1 MLQRIFSDIIEVA
14 LITSGVI
21 AILLL
26 LLPFLRRHYT
36 ARWRSWVWLLVAV
49 RLLIPFNPS
58 LPQAPIQLAAPAQ
71 HVTVNVPA
79 RETTVLP
86 PQMGNPVSSPVA
98 TPVPVTRATVPL
110 TTILSL
116 VWILGIAAFLLYH
129 FMGYFLFRRAVRRF
143 SRPVEDERTLAIW
156 NAVRR
161 EMHVVRPIQLL
172 SCKKVQSPMMTGF
185 FHPVLLLPDTDYSDT
200 GLHMIL
206 KHELVHYKRGD
217 IWYKL
222 LMICANA
229 VHWFNPLVYLMVT
242 ASNQDLEMSCD
253 SAVIQDADTASR
265 KQYSE
270 TILAAV
276 RKGKMRQTAFS
287 TYFDGGKKTMKER
300 LVNIFDVNR
309 RRKGLLALCAIII
322 VVGITG
328 ALVAYDVSDQ
338 SEQKAIDNVALLK
351 AGNSYYLE
359 IGKFIIS
366 YGIRKSA
373 VVSLAPDTNDQAAY
387 FEDKA
392 VYISDEVTAVAYD
405 GDTGSVGTASPVTVL
420 ISNNEGQTWSNYSV
434 ADTKADDDTQK
445 YVGFT
450 TKNDGWLLL
459 AGSVAMGHQEN
470 RIFQTSD
477 GGKTWTEIGN
487 TNQVYPH
494 VVTGAGFANK
504 NIGFVSFRYDVDPNP
519 VVYRTKDKGKT
530 WTQCT
535 LEIPDSFKSIA
546 TYATA
551 LSPVFN
557 GAKGTLPVTFRNND
571 AAGGT
576 ADVTVQY
583 ITSDYGKTWTFNE
596 KYNLALIWAD
606 AWKTR
611 DGKGRYEIMSKQMQT
626 DFQAQQGFQS
636 GKLIF
641 AIRGSSPWV
650 VSYDVAM
657 DGDQAVI
664 TYWYADSG
672 LETYKGVERLTFGE
686 ENGRTVVTGCKTEID
701 MEAYADTSDW
711 KSVDTGL
718 YTFSIPPEWEATA
731 FSDGSVSFTKSDE
744 KLGSLTRMSYDS
756 SLPLT
761 QFEGS
766 PAQTL
771 IREETLDGCK
781 YPATKVLTRRTQP
794 SAVAVNDV
802 SYVYELHTYLIPEN
816 SKFAYDLFLLVNQE
830 PDKADE
836 IAKSMVIN
844 TNRVQ
849 IQDLANQWG
858 EAVQNRDGKA
868 QYDLMSPELQKR
880 VYESYQERNWVT
892 GQSSPWVDGYT
903 VKPGDNTAVVTYTYM
918 TSTGFAGYYLQ
929 TLSFV
934 TENGQLTISDYTEPK
949 QANGQSGGTV
959 LAYLDDGKTWL
970 SAAMLHEGMFSDM
983 TLSIDGKTKR
993 FPWKTYGEPA
1003 FLPEL
1008 SHADVD
1014 GDGRNELIVILCESE
1029 GTGALVE
1036 EIHVLNPEDFS
1047 EITVQSPLVALENR
1061 VVSKIDENDVQITI
1075 DNQNALVFSEKE
1087 ITAKVAE
1094 KKSWFANLATG
1105 SVIDYSMQGNN
1116 VIVRVAAQLSPAGFL
1131 GDFNLTYEYKDN
1143 QLKVSGVSFMTA
1155 LFWQSI
1161 P

>member
-49 RLLIPFNPS
+49 RLLIPYNPS

-116 VWILGIAAFLLYH
+116 VWILGIAAFLLYY

-185 FHPVLLLPDTDYSDT
+185 FHPILLLPDTDYSDT

-276 RKGKMRQTAFS
+276 RKGKMHQTVFS
-287 TYFDGGKKTMKER
+287 TYFDGGKKTIKER
-300 LVNIFDVNR
+300 LVNIFDVSR

-322 VVGITG
+322 TVGIIG

-359 IGKFIIS
+359 EGKFVIS

-392 VYISDEVTAVAYD
+392 VYLSDEVTAVAYRD
-405 GDTGSVGTASPVTVL
+405 NANPASPVTVL

-434 ADTKADDDTQK
+434 ADTKVDDHTQK

-459 AGSVAMGHQEN
+459 AGGVAMGHQEN

-487 TNQVYPH
+487 TNQVYPR

-530 WTQCT
+530 WTQCA

-551 LSPVFN
+551 LSPVFDGAN
-557 GAKGTLPVTFRNND
+557 GVLPVTFRNND
-571 AAGGT
+571 AVRGT
-576 ADVTVQY
+576 VDVTVQY

-626 DFQAQQGFQS
+626 DFLAQQQAPESFV
-636 GKLIF
+636 
-641 AIRGSSPWV
+641 IRWSSPWV
-650 VSYDVAM
+650 VSYDVAL
-657 DGDQAVI
+657 DGEQEVI

-672 LETYKGVERLTFGE
+672 PDTYKGVERLTFGV
-686 ENGRTVVTGCKTEID
+686 ENGRTVVTGCKTEIE
-701 MEAYADTSDW
+701 MEAYTDTSDW
-711 KSVDTGL
+711 KAVDTGL
-718 YTFSIPPEWEATA
+718 YTFSIPPEWETTA
-731 FSDGSVSFTKSDE
+731 FSDGSVSFAKSGE
-744 KLGSLTRMSYDS
+744 AFGSLKRMSYDS

-771 IREETLDGCK
+771 SREETLDGCK
-781 YPATKVLTRRTQP
+781 YPATKVWIRQTQS

-802 SYVYELHTYLIPEN
+802 FYVYKLHIYLIPEN
-816 SKFAYDLFLLVNQE
+816 SKFAYDLFLDSPLVNQE
-830 PDKADE
+830 ADE
-836 IAKSMVIN
+836 IAKSIVIN
-844 TNRVQ
+844 TNRIQ

-880 VYESYQERNWVT
+880 VYEDYQNRNWVT
-892 GQSSPWVDGYT
+892 GQSSPWVDGYM

-959 LAYLDDGKTWL
+959 LACLDDGKTWL
-970 SAAMLHEGMFSDM
+970 SAANLYEGMFSDM

-1008 SHADVD
+1008 SYADVD

-1047 EITVQSPLVALENR
+1047 EITVQSPLAALENR
-1061 VVSKIDENDVQITI
+1061 VVSKIDENGVQITI
-1075 DNQNALVFSEKE
+1075 DNQNALIFPEKE

-1105 SVIDYSMQGNN
+1105 SIIDYSMQGNN
-1116 VIVRVAAQLSPAGFL
+1116 VIVKVAAQLSPAGFL

-1155 LFWQSI
+1155 LFWQSV

>member
-116 VWILGIAAFLLYH
+116 VWILGIAALLLYH

-161 EMHVVRPIQLL
+161 EMHVAHPIQLL

-185 FHPVLLLPDTDYSDT
+185 FHPVLLLPDLDYQDAD
-200 GLHMIL
+200 LAMIL
-206 KHELVHYKRGD
+206 EHELVHYKRGD

-276 RKGKMRQTAFS
+276 RKGKMHQTVFS

-300 LVNIFDVNR
+300 LVNIFDVSR
-309 RRKGLLALCAIII
+309 KRKGLLVLCAIII
-322 VVGITG
+322 AVGITG

-366 YGIRKSA
+366 YGAEKSA

-392 VYISDEVTAVAYD
+392 IYISDEVTAVAY
-405 GDTGSVGTASPVTVL
+405 GDNANPASPVTVL

-434 ADTKADDDTQK
+434 ADTKVDDYTQR

-459 AGSVAMGHQEN
+459 AGSSVAMGHQEN

-487 TNQVYPH
+487 TNQVYPR

-530 WTQCT
+530 WTKCA
-535 LEIPDSFKSIA
+535 LIIPESFKSI
-546 TYATA
+546 TSYATA
-551 LSPVFN
+551 LSPVFD
-557 GAKGTLPVTFRNND
+557 GAKGILPVTFRNND
-571 AAGGT
+571 AVRGT
-576 ADVTVQY
+576 VDVPVQY

-626 DFQAQQGFQS
+626 DFLAQQQAPESFV
-636 GKLIF
+636 
-641 AIRGSSPWV
+641 IRGSSPWV
-650 VSYDVAM
+650 VSYDVAL
-657 DGDQAVI
+657 DGEQAVV
-664 TYWYADSG
+664 TYWYTDSIPI
-672 LETYKGVERLTFGE
+672 TYKGVERLTFGE
-686 ENGRTVVTGCKTEID
+686 ENGRTVVTGCKTEIE
-701 MEAYADTSDW
+701 MEAYTDTSDW
-711 KSVDTGL
+711 KAVDTGL

-731 FSDGSVSFTKSDE
+731 FSDGSVSFAKSGE
-744 KLGSLTRMSYDS
+744 ALGSLKRMSYDS
-756 SLPLT
+756 SLPFS

-781 YPATKVLTRRTQP
+781 YPATKVWIRRTQS
-794 SAVAVNDV
+794 SAVVANDV
-802 SYVYELHTYLIPEN
+802 FYVYKHHIYLIPEN
-816 SKFAYDLFLLVNQE
+816 SKFAYDLFLDSPLVNQE
-830 PDKADE
+830 PDE
-836 IAKSMVIN
+836 IAKSVVIN

-849 IQDLANQWG
+849 IQDMANQWG
-858 EAVQNRDGKA
+858 KAVQNRDGKA
-868 QYDLMSPELQKR
+868 QYDLMSSELQKR
-880 VYESYQERNWVT
+880 VYEDYQNRNWVT

-949 QANGQSGGTV
+949 QANGQSGDTV
-959 LAYLDDGKTWL
+959 LAYLNDGKTWL
-970 SAAMLHEGMFSDM
+970 SAANSYEGMFSDM

-1008 SHADVD
+1008 SYADVD

-1029 GTGALVE
+1029 GTGTLVE
-1036 EIHVLNPEDFS
+1036 EIHVLNPENFS
-1047 EITVQSPLVALENR
+1047 EITVQSPLAALENR

-1075 DNQNALVFSEKE
+1075 DNQNALVFPEKE

-1094 KKSWFANLATG
+1094 KKSWFANWQQVPSLT
-1105 SVIDYSMQGNN
+1105 IQCK
-1116 VIVRVAAQLSPAGFL
+1116 VIVSL
-1131 GDFNLTYEYKDN
+1131 
-1143 QLKVSGVSFMTA
+1143 
-1155 LFWQSI
+1155 
-1161 P
+1161 

>member
-1 MLQRIFSDIIEVA
+1 MLQHVFSNIIEVT

-71 HVTVNVPA
+71 HVTVNVPV

-161 EMHVVRPIQLL
+161 EMNVVRPIQLL

-276 RKGKMRQTAFS
+276 RKGKMHQTVFS

-300 LVNIFDVNR
+300 LVNIFDVSR
-309 RRKGLLALCAIII
+309 KRKGLLALCAIII

-392 VYISDEVTAVAYD
+392 IYISDEVTAVAY
-405 GDTGSVGTASPVTVL
+405 GDNANPASPVTVL

-434 ADTKADDDTQK
+434 ADTKVDDYTQK

-459 AGSVAMGHQEN
+459 AGSSVAMGHQEN

-487 TNQVYPH
+487 TNQVYPR

-530 WTQCT
+530 WTKCA
-535 LEIPDSFKSIA
+535 LIIPESFKSI
-546 TYATA
+546 TSYATA
-551 LSPVFN
+551 LSPVFD
-557 GAKGTLPVTFRNND
+557 GAKGILPVTFRNND
-571 AAGGT
+571 AVRGT
-576 ADVTVQY
+576 VDVTVQY

-626 DFQAQQGFQS
+626 DFLAQQQAPESFV
-636 GKLIF
+636 
-641 AIRGSSPWV
+641 IRGSSPWV
-650 VSYDVAM
+650 VSYDVAL
-657 DGDQAVI
+657 DGEQAVV
-664 TYWYADSG
+664 TYWYTDSIPI
-672 LETYKGVERLTFGE
+672 TYKGVERLTFGE
-686 ENGRTVVTGCKTEID
+686 ENGRTVVTGCKTEIE
-701 MEAYADTSDW
+701 MEAYTDTSDW
-711 KSVDTGL
+711 KAVDTGL

-731 FSDGSVSFTKSDE
+731 FSDGSVSFAKSGE
-744 KLGSLTRMSYDS
+744 ALGSLKRMSYDS
-756 SLPLT
+756 SLPFS

-781 YPATKVLTRRTQP
+781 YPATKVWIRRTQS
-794 SAVAVNDV
+794 SAVAANDV
-802 SYVYELHTYLIPEN
+802 FYVYKHHIYLIPEN
-816 SKFAYDLFLLVNQE
+816 SKFAYDLFLDSPLVNQE
-830 PDKADE
+830 PDE

-849 IQDLANQWG
+849 IQDMANQWG

-868 QYDLMSPELQKR
+868 QYDLLSTQLQAA
-880 VYESYQERNWVT
+880 VYASYKAEYWVT
-892 GQSSPWVDGYT
+892 GCSSPWVDGYT

-1008 SHADVD
+1008 SYADVD

-1029 GTGALVE
+1029 GTGTLVE
-1036 EIHVLNPEDFS
+1036 EIHVLNPENFS

-1075 DNQNALVFSEKE
+1075 DNQNALVFPEKE

-1105 SVIDYSMQGNN
+1105 SVIDYSMQNN
-1116 VIVRVAAQLSPAGFL
+1116 SVVVKVVAQLSPAGFL

-1143 QLKVSGVSFMTA
+1143 QLKVSGISFSA
-1155 LFWQSI
+1155 KLLQQYPF
-1161 P
+1161 

>member
-98 TPVPVTRATVPL
+98 TPVPVMRATVPL

-185 FHPVLLLPDTDYSDT
+185 FHPVLLLPDTDHSDT

-229 VHWFNPLVYLMVT
+229 VHWFNPLVYLVVT
-242 ASNQDLEMSCD
+242 ASNQDLEMSSD
-253 SAVIQDADTASR
+253 SAVIQNADAVFR
-265 KQYSE
+265 KRYSE
-270 TILAAV
+270 AILAAV

-366 YGIRKSA
+366 YGVRKSA

-387 FEDKA
+387 FGDKA
-392 VYISDEVTAVAYD
+392 IYISDEVTAVAY
-405 GDTGSVGTASPVTVL
+405 GGNTGSVGTASPVTVL

-434 ADTKADDDTQK
+434 ADTKADDYYPQK

-459 AGSVAMGHQEN
+459 AGSAAMGHQEN

-487 TNQVYPH
+487 TNQVYPR

-519 VVYRTKDKGKT
+519 IVYRTKDKGKT
-530 WTQCT
+530 WTQCV

-551 LSPVFN
+551 LSPVFD
-557 GAKGTLPVTFRNND
+557 GAKGILPVTFRNND
-571 AAGGT
+571 AVRGT
-576 ADVTVQY
+576 VDVTVQY

-611 DGKGRYEIMSKQMQT
+611 DGKGRYEIMSSQMQA
-626 DFQAQQGFQS
+626 DFRAQQELQS

-641 AIRGSSPWV
+641 VIRGSSPWV
-650 VSYDVAM
+650 VSYDVAL
-657 DGDQAVI
+657 DGEQAVV

-686 ENGRTVVTGCKTEID
+686 ENGRIVVTGCKTEIE
-701 MEAYADTSDW
+701 MEAYTDTSDW
-711 KSVDTGL
+711 KAVDTGL
-718 YTFSIPPEWEATA
+718 YTFSIPPEWEAQA
-731 FSDGSVSFTKSDE
+731 LADGSVSFIFTPNSE
-744 KLGSLTRMSYDS
+744 ELGSLTRMSYYS
-756 SLPLT
+756 SLPLS
-761 QFEGS
+761 QFEGNH
-766 PAQTL
+766 AQTL
-771 IREETLDGCK
+771 STETLNGCK
-781 YPATKVLTRRTQP
+781 YPATMVMIRRTQP
-794 SAVAVNDV
+794 AAANDN
-802 SYVYELHTYLIPEN
+802 SYVDELHIYLIPEN
-816 SKFAYDLFLLVNQE
+816 SKFAYDLYFDSSLVNQE
-830 PDKADE
+830 PDE

-844 TNRVQ
+844 TNRIQ
-849 IQDLANQWG
+849 IQDMANQWG

-880 VYESYQERNWVT
+880 VYEGYQERNWVT

-903 VKPGDNTAVVTYTYM
+903 VKPGDNTAAVTYTYM

-929 TLSFV
+929 MLSFV
-934 TENGQLTISDYTEPK
+934 TENGQSTISDYTEPK

-959 LAYLDDGKTWL
+959 LAYLDDGRTWL

-993 FPWKTYGEPA
+993 FPWKTYGELA

-1008 SHADVD
+1008 SYADVD

-1047 EITVQSPLVALENR
+1047 EITVQSPLAALENR

-1075 DNQNALVFSEKE
+1075 DNQNALVFPEKE

-1105 SVIDYSMQGNN
+1105 SIIDYSMQGNN
-1116 VIVRVAAQLSPAGFL
+1116 VIVRVAAQLSPSGFL

-1155 LFWQSI
+1155 LFWQSV

>member
-1 MLQRIFSDIIEVA
+1 
-14 LITSGVI
+14 
-21 AILLL
+21 
-26 LLPFLRRHYT
+26 
-36 ARWRSWVWLLVAV
+36 
-49 RLLIPFNPS
+49 
-58 LPQAPIQLAAPAQ
+58 
-71 HVTVNVPA
+71 
-79 RETTVLP
+79 
-86 PQMGNPVSSPVA
+86 
-98 TPVPVTRATVPL
+98 
-110 TTILSL
+110 
-116 VWILGIAAFLLYH
+116 
-129 FMGYFLFRRAVRRF
+129 
-143 SRPVEDERTLAIW
+143 
-156 NAVRR
+156 
-161 EMHVVRPIQLL
+161 
-172 SCKKVQSPMMTGF
+172 
-185 FHPVLLLPDTDYSDT
+185 
-200 GLHMIL
+200 
-206 KHELVHYKRGD
+206 
-217 IWYKL
+217 
-222 LMICANA
+222 
-229 VHWFNPLVYLMVT
+229 
-242 ASNQDLEMSCD
+242 
-253 SAVIQDADTASR
+253 
-265 KQYSE
+265 
-270 TILAAV
+270 
-276 RKGKMRQTAFS
+276 
-287 TYFDGGKKTMKER
+287 
-300 LVNIFDVNR
+300 
-309 RRKGLLALCAIII
+309 
-322 VVGITG
+322 
-328 ALVAYDVSDQ
+328 
-338 SEQKAIDNVALLK
+338 
-351 AGNSYYLE
+351 
-359 IGKFIIS
+359 
-366 YGIRKSA
+366 
-373 VVSLAPDTNDQAAY
+373 
-387 FEDKA
+387 
-392 VYISDEVTAVAYD
+392 
-405 GDTGSVGTASPVTVL
+405 VL

-459 AGSVAMGHQEN
+459 AGDVAMGHQEN

-487 TNQVYPH
+487 TNQVYPR

-551 LSPVFN
+551 LSPVFDGAN
-557 GAKGTLPVTFRNND
+557 GVLPVTFRNND

-576 ADVTVQY
+576 VDVTVQY

-611 DGKGRYEIMSKQMQT
+611 DGKGRYEIMSSQMQA
-626 DFQAQQGFQS
+626 DFRAQQELQS

-641 AIRGSSPWV
+641 VIRWSSPWV
-650 VSYDVAM
+650 VSYDVAL
-657 DGDQAVI
+657 DGEQAVV
-664 TYWYADSG
+664 TYWYTDSIPI
-672 LETYKGVERLTFGE
+672 TYKGVERLTFGE
-686 ENGRTVVTGCKTEID
+686 ENGRTVVTGCKTEIE
-701 MEAYADTSDW
+701 MEAYTDTSDW
-711 KSVDTGL
+711 KAVDTGL

-731 FSDGSVSFTKSDE
+731 FSDGSVSFAKSGE
-744 KLGSLTRMSYDS
+744 ALGSLKRMSYDS

-761 QFEGS
+761 QFEGN

-771 IREETLDGCK
+771 NREETLDGCK
-781 YPATKVLTRRTQP
+781 YPATKVWIRRTQS
-794 SAVAVNDV
+794 SAVTANDV
-802 SYVYELHTYLIPEN
+802 FYVYKLHIYLIPEN
-816 SKFAYDLFLLVNQE
+816 SKFAYDLFLDSPLVNQE
-830 PDKADE
+830 PDE

-868 QYDLMSPELQKR
+868 QYDLMSSELQKR
-880 VYESYQERNWVT
+880 VYEDYQNRNWVT

-949 QANGQSGGTV
+949 QANGQSGGMV
-959 LAYLDDGKTWL
+959 LAYLNDGKTWL
-970 SAAMLHEGMFSDM
+970 SAANLYEGMFSDM

-1008 SHADVD
+1008 SYADAD

-1029 GTGALVE
+1029 GTGTLVE
-1036 EIHVLNPEDFS
+1036 EIHVLNPENFS
-1047 EITVQSPLVALENR
+1047 EITVQSPLAALENR

-1075 DNQNALVFSEKE
+1075 DNQNALVFPEKE

-1094 KKSWFANLATG
+1094 KKSWFDNLATG
-1105 SVIDYSMQGNN
+1105 SIIDYSMQGNS
-1116 VIVRVAAQLSPAGFL
+1116 VAVKVSAQLSPAGFL

>member
-242 ASNQDLEMSCD
+242 ASNQDLEMSSD

-276 RKGKMRQTAFS
+276 RKGKMHQTAFS

-300 LVNIFDVNR
+300 LVNIFDVSR

-322 VVGITG
+322 AVGITG

-392 VYISDEVTAVAYD
+392 IYISDEVTAVAYG

-434 ADTKADDDTQK
+434 ADTKADDYTQK

-459 AGSVAMGHQEN
+459 AGGVAMGHQEN

-487 TNQVYPH
+487 TNQVYPR

-551 LSPVFN
+551 LSPVFD
-557 GAKGTLPVTFRNND
+557 GAKGILPVTFRNND

-576 ADVTVQY
+576 VDVTVQY

-611 DGKGRYEIMSKQMQT
+611 DGKGRYEIMSSQMQA
-626 DFQAQQGFQS
+626 DFRAQQEFQ

-650 VSYDVAM
+650 VSYDVAL

-686 ENGRTVVTGCKTEID
+686 KT
-701 MEAYADTSDW
+701 
-711 KSVDTGL
+711 
-718 YTFSIPPEWEATA
+718 
-731 FSDGSVSFTKSDE
+731 
-744 KLGSLTRMSYDS
+744 
-756 SLPLT
+756 
-761 QFEGS
+761 
-766 PAQTL
+766 
-771 IREETLDGCK
+771 
-781 YPATKVLTRRTQP
+781 
-794 SAVAVNDV
+794 
-802 SYVYELHTYLIPEN
+802 
-816 SKFAYDLFLLVNQE
+816 
-830 PDKADE
+830 
-836 IAKSMVIN
+836 
-844 TNRVQ
+844 
-849 IQDLANQWG
+849 
-858 EAVQNRDGKA
+858 
-868 QYDLMSPELQKR
+868 
-880 VYESYQERNWVT
+880 
-892 GQSSPWVDGYT
+892 
-903 VKPGDNTAVVTYTYM
+903 
-918 TSTGFAGYYLQ
+918 
-929 TLSFV
+929 
-934 TENGQLTISDYTEPK
+934 
-949 QANGQSGGTV
+949 
-959 LAYLDDGKTWL
+959 
-970 SAAMLHEGMFSDM
+970 
-983 TLSIDGKTKR
+983 
-993 FPWKTYGEPA
+993 
-1003 FLPEL
+1003 
-1008 SHADVD
+1008 
-1014 GDGRNELIVILCESE
+1014 DGRS
-1029 GTGALVE
+1029 
-1036 EIHVLNPEDFS
+1036 
-1047 EITVQSPLVALENR
+1047 
-1061 VVSKIDENDVQITI
+1061 
-1075 DNQNALVFSEKE
+1075 
-1087 ITAKVAE
+1087 
-1094 KKSWFANLATG
+1094 
-1105 SVIDYSMQGNN
+1105 
-1116 VIVRVAAQLSPAGFL
+1116 
-1131 GDFNLTYEYKDN
+1131 
-1143 QLKVSGVSFMTA
+1143 
-1155 LFWQSI
+1155 
-1161 P
+1161 

>member
-1 MLQRIFSDIIEVA
+1 
-14 LITSGVI
+14 
-21 AILLL
+21 
-26 LLPFLRRHYT
+26 
-36 ARWRSWVWLLVAV
+36 
-49 RLLIPFNPS
+49 
-58 LPQAPIQLAAPAQ
+58 
-71 HVTVNVPA
+71 
-79 RETTVLP
+79 
-86 PQMGNPVSSPVA
+86 
-98 TPVPVTRATVPL
+98 
-110 TTILSL
+110 
-116 VWILGIAAFLLYH
+116 
-129 FMGYFLFRRAVRRF
+129 
-143 SRPVEDERTLAIW
+143 
-156 NAVRR
+156 
-161 EMHVVRPIQLL
+161 
-172 SCKKVQSPMMTGF
+172 
-185 FHPVLLLPDTDYSDT
+185 
-200 GLHMIL
+200 
-206 KHELVHYKRGD
+206 
-217 IWYKL
+217 
-222 LMICANA
+222 
-229 VHWFNPLVYLMVT
+229 
-242 ASNQDLEMSCD
+242 
-253 SAVIQDADTASR
+253 
-265 KQYSE
+265 
-270 TILAAV
+270 
-276 RKGKMRQTAFS
+276 
-287 TYFDGGKKTMKER
+287 
-300 LVNIFDVNR
+300 
-309 RRKGLLALCAIII
+309 
-322 VVGITG
+322 
-328 ALVAYDVSDQ
+328 
-338 SEQKAIDNVALLK
+338 
-351 AGNSYYLE
+351 
-359 IGKFIIS
+359 
-366 YGIRKSA
+366 

-434 ADTKADDDTQK
+434 ADTKADDHTQK

-459 AGSVAMGHQEN
+459 AGDVAMGHQEN

-477 GGKTWTEIGN
+477 GGKTWTEISN
-487 TNQVYPH
+487 TNQVYPR

-530 WTQCT
+530 WTQCV

-551 LSPVFN
+551 LSPVFD
-557 GAKGTLPVTFRNND
+557 GAKGILPVTFRNND
-571 AAGGT
+571 AVRGT
-576 ADVTVQY
+576 VDVTVQY
-583 ITSDYGKTWTFNE
+583 ITSDYGKTWTCNE

-626 DFQAQQGFQS
+626 DFLVQQQAPESFV
-636 GKLIF
+636 
-641 AIRGSSPWV
+641 IRWSSPWV

-672 LETYKGVERLTFGE
+672 PDTYKGVERLMFGE
-686 ENGRTVVTGCKTEID
+686 ENGRIVVTGRKTEIE
-701 MEAYADTSDW
+701 MEAYTDTSDW
-711 KSVDTGL
+711 KAVDTGL

-731 FSDGSVSFTKSDE
+731 FSDGSVSFAKSDE
-744 KLGSLTRMSYDS
+744 ALGSLKRMSYDS

-761 QFEGS
+761 QFEGN

-771 IREETLDGCK
+771 SREETLDGCK
-781 YPATKVLTRRTQP
+781 YPATKAWIRQTQSSP
-794 SAVAVNDV
+794 VAANDV
-802 SYVYELHTYLIPEN
+802 FYVYKLHIYLIPEN
-816 SKFAYDLFLLVNQE
+816 SKFAYDLFLDSPLVNQE
-830 PDKADE
+830 PDE

-844 TNRVQ
+844 INRIQ
-849 IQDLANQWG
+849 IQDMANQWG

-868 QYDLMSPELQKR
+868 QYDLMSSELQKR
-880 VYESYQERNWVT
+880 VYVGYQERNWVT

-934 TENGQLTISDYTEPK
+934 TENGQSTISDYTEPK

-959 LAYLDDGKTWL
+959 LAYLDDGRTWL
-970 SAAMLHEGMFSDM
+970 SAAFLHEGMFSDM

-1008 SHADVD
+1008 SYADVD

-1029 GTGALVE
+1029 GTGTLVE
-1036 EIHVLNPEDFS
+1036 EIHVLNPENFS
-1047 EITVQSPLVALENR
+1047 EITVQSPLAALENR
-1061 VVSKIDENDVQITI
+1061 VVSKIDESGVQITI
-1075 DNQNALVFSEKE
+1075 DNQNSLVFSEKE

-1105 SVIDYSMQGNN
+1105 SVIDYSMQSNS
-1116 VIVRVAAQLSPAGFL
+1116 VVVKVAAQLSHAGFL

>member
-49 RLLIPFNPS
+49 RLLIPYNPS

-98 TPVPVTRATVPL
+98 TPVPITRATVPL
-110 TTILSL
+110 TTIFSL

-161 EMHVVRPIQLL
+161 EMHVARPIQLL

-185 FHPVLLLPDTDYSDT
+185 FLPVLLLPDTDYSDT

-229 VHWFNPLVYLMVT
+229 VHWFNPLVYFMVT

-287 TYFDGGKKTMKER
+287 TYFDGGKKTIKER
-300 LVNIFDVNR
+300 LVNIFDVSR
-309 RRKGLLALCAIII
+309 RRKGLLVLCAIII

-351 AGNSYYLE
+351 AGYSYDLE
-359 IGKFIIS
+359 GGKFIIS
-366 YGIRKSA
+366 YGAEKSA
-373 VVSLAPDTNDQAAY
+373 VVSLAPDTDDQAAY

-392 VYISDEVTAVAYD
+392 VYISDEVTAVAYRD
-405 GDTGSVGTASPVTVL
+405 NANLASPVTVL
-420 ISNNEGQTWSNYSV
+420 ISNNEGQTWNNYSV
-434 ADTKADDDTQK
+434 ADTKADDHTQK

-450 TKNDGWLLL
+450 TKNDGWMLL
-459 AGSVAMGHQEN
+459 AGGVAMGHQEN

-487 TNQVYPH
+487 TNDIYPR

-530 WTQCT
+530 WTQCA
-535 LEIPDSFKSIA
+535 LEIPESFKSI
-546 TYATA
+546 TSYATA
-551 LSPVFN
+551 LSPVFD
-557 GAKGTLPVTFRNND
+557 GAKGILPVTFRNND
-571 AAGGT
+571 AVRGT
-576 ADVTVQY
+576 VDVTVQY

-611 DGKGRYEIMSKQMQT
+611 DGKGRNEIMSKQMQT
-626 DFQAQQGFQS
+626 DFLAQQQAPESFV
-636 GKLIF
+636 
-641 AIRGSSPWV
+641 IRGSSPWV
-650 VSYDVAM
+650 VSYDVAL
-657 DGDQAVI
+657 DGEQAVV
-664 TYWYADSG
+664 TYWYTDSIPI
-672 LETYKGVERLTFGE
+672 TYKGVERLTFGE
-686 ENGRTVVTGCKTEID
+686 ENGRTVVTGCKTEIE
-701 MEAYADTSDW
+701 MEAYTDTSDW
-711 KSVDTGL
+711 KAVDTGL

-731 FSDGSVSFTKSDE
+731 FSDGSVSFAKSGE
-744 KLGSLTRMSYDS
+744 ALGSLKRMSYDS
-756 SLPLT
+756 SLPFS

-781 YPATKVLTRRTQP
+781 YPATKVWIRRTQS
-794 SAVAVNDV
+794 SAVAANDV
-802 SYVYELHTYLIPEN
+802 FYVYKHHIYLIPEN
-816 SKFAYDLFLLVNQE
+816 SKFAYDLFLDSPLVNQE
-830 PDKADE
+830 PDE
-836 IAKSMVIN
+836 IAKSVVIN

-849 IQDLANQWG
+849 IQDMANQWG
-858 EAVQNRDGKA
+858 EAVQNRGGKA

-880 VYESYQERNWVT
+880 VYEGYQERNWVT

-903 VKPGDNTAVVTYTYM
+903 VKPGDHTAAVTYTYM

-993 FPWKTYGEPA
+993 FSWKTYGEPA
-1003 FLPEL
+1003 FLPEF
-1008 SHADVD
+1008 SYADVD

-1036 EIHVLNPEDFS
+1036 EIHVLNPENFS

-1075 DNQNALVFSEKE
+1075 DNQNALVFPEKE

-1094 KKSWFANLATG
+1094 KKSWFDNLTTG
-1105 SVIDYSMQGNN
+1105 SIIDYSMQGNN

-1155 LFWQSI
+1155 LFWQLV

>member
-1 MLQRIFSDIIEVA
+1 M
-14 LITSGVI
+14 
-21 AILLL
+21 
-26 LLPFLRRHYT
+26 
-36 ARWRSWVWLLVAV
+36 
-49 RLLIPFNPS
+49 
-58 LPQAPIQLAAPAQ
+58 
-71 HVTVNVPA
+71 
-79 RETTVLP
+79 
-86 PQMGNPVSSPVA
+86 
-98 TPVPVTRATVPL
+98 
-110 TTILSL
+110 
-116 VWILGIAAFLLYH
+116 
-129 FMGYFLFRRAVRRF
+129 
-143 SRPVEDERTLAIW
+143 
-156 NAVRR
+156 
-161 EMHVVRPIQLL
+161 
-172 SCKKVQSPMMTGF
+172 
-185 FHPVLLLPDTDYSDT
+185 LLPDMDYSDT

-229 VHWFNPLVYLMVT
+229 VHWFNPLVYLVVT

-276 RKGKMRQTAFS
+276 RKEKMCQTAFS

-300 LVNIFDVNR
+300 LVNIFDVSR

-351 AGNSYYLE
+351 VGNSYYLE

-392 VYISDEVTAVAYD
+392 IYISDEVTAVAY
-405 GDTGSVGTASPVTVL
+405 GDNANPASPVTVL

-434 ADTKADDDTQK
+434 ADTKVDDYTQK

-459 AGSVAMGHQEN
+459 AGSSVAMGHQEN

-487 TNQVYPH
+487 TNQVYPR

-530 WTQCT
+530 WTKCA
-535 LEIPDSFKSIA
+535 LIIPESFKSI
-546 TYATA
+546 TSYATA
-551 LSPVFN
+551 LSPVFD
-557 GAKGTLPVTFRNND
+557 GAKGILPVTFRNND
-571 AAGGT
+571 AVRGT
-576 ADVTVQY
+576 VDVTVQY

-626 DFQAQQGFQS
+626 DFLAQQQAPESFV
-636 GKLIF
+636 
-641 AIRGSSPWV
+641 IRGSSPWV
-650 VSYDVAM
+650 VSYDVAL
-657 DGDQAVI
+657 DGEQAVV
-664 TYWYADSG
+664 TYWYTDSIPI
-672 LETYKGVERLTFGE
+672 TYKGVERLTFGE
-686 ENGRTVVTGCKTEID
+686 ENGRTVVTGCKTEIE
-701 MEAYADTSDW
+701 MEAYTDTSDW
-711 KSVDTGL
+711 KAVDTGL

-731 FSDGSVSFTKSDE
+731 FSDGSVSFAKSGE
-744 KLGSLTRMSYDS
+744 ALGSLKRMSYDS
-756 SLPLT
+756 SLPFS

-781 YPATKVLTRRTQP
+781 YPATKVWIRRTQS
-794 SAVAVNDV
+794 SAVAANDV
-802 SYVYELHTYLIPEN
+802 FYVYKHHIYLIPEN
-816 SKFAYDLFLLVNQE
+816 SKFAYDLFLDSPLVNQE
-830 PDKADE
+830 PDE

-849 IQDLANQWG
+849 IQDMANQWG

-868 QYDLMSPELQKR
+868 QYDLLSTQLQAA
-880 VYESYQERNWVT
+880 VYASYKAEYWVT
-892 GQSSPWVDGYT
+892 GCSSPWVDGYT

-1008 SHADVD
+1008 SYADVD

-1029 GTGALVE
+1029 GTGTLVE
-1036 EIHVLNPEDFS
+1036 EIHVLNPENFS

-1075 DNQNALVFSEKE
+1075 DNQNALVFPEKE

-1105 SVIDYSMQGNN
+1105 SVIDYSMQNN
-1116 VIVRVAAQLSPAGFL
+1116 SVVVKVVAQLSPAGFL

-1143 QLKVSGVSFMTA
+1143 QLKVSGISFSA
-1155 LFWQSI
+1155 KLLQQYPF
-1161 P
+1161 